1 MKFDFRSE
9 SFKRKF
15 SKIIFFYKMMIG
27 CFEKK
32 KNYPKK
38 TFELRNKET

>member
-15 SKIIFFYKMMIG
+15 IVIHFVSNLIIECSRKNR
-27 CFEKK
+27 ENDLKK
-32 KNYPKK
+32 AL
-38 TFELRNKET
+38 EQRN

>member
-15 SKIIFFYKMMIG
+15 SLIHFVSNLIIE
-27 CFEKK
+27 CFKSVNDLKK
-32 KNYPKK
+32 VL
-38 TFELRNKET
+38 E